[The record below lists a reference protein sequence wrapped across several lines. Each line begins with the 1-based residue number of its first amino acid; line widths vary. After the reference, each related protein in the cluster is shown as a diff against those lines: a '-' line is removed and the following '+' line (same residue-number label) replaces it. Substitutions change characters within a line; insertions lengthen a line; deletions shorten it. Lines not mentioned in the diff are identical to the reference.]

1 MRTRTTLAAVLL
13 VAATVAAC
21 SSSSTDDEPRTAS
34 AQSVSRSTA
43 PAAAKASPLKIGT
56 GHHWSDT
63 DTDGSHISGTT
74 TVMGYAQPVKM
85 DDALSRNL
93 SDFENPVWA
102 TLDVKLCADSSSTT
116 VMSSQSPWALGFP
129 DDTRIQAPFVSG
141 AGVPKPEYPLDGA
154 AVKAGSCLRGKITF
168 SMEHGT
174 RPNQIVYGPEG
185 RDPVEWSVPKA

>member
-1 MRTRTTLAAVLL
+1 MHTRTTTAVTAVLL
-13 VAATVAAC
+13 LATVTAC
-21 SSSSTDDEPRTAS
+21 SSSSTDNKPRTAS
-34 AQSVSRSTA
+34 AKTTSRATASTA
-43 PAAAKASPLKIGT
+43 AKTSPLKIGT

-74 TVMGYAQPVKM
+74 TVMGYTQPIKM
-85 DDALSRNL
+85 DHSSGL
-93 SDFENPVWA
+93 SDFAHPVWA

-154 AVKAGSCLRGKITF
+154 AVKAGTCLRGKITF
-168 SMEHGT
+168 SMERGT
-174 RPNQIVYGPEG
+174 RPNQIIYGPEG
-185 RDPVEWSVPKA
+185 RDPVEWAVPKA